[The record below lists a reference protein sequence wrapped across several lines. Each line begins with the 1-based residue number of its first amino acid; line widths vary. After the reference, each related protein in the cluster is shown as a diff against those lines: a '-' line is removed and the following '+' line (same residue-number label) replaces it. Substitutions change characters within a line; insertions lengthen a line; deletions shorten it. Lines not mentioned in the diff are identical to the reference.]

1 MPVRARA
8 RSRHANLPTCLDLET
23 RQRCQRFPRRPRNRQ
38 HHETDERSLA
48 RRHLR
53 EETEST
59 EFPLLFR
66 NHGNP
71 RMRQRSGECGE
82 TFRPRSR
89 ANSLG
94 GVGDWLARLADR
106 LGSEKFRTQGDY
118 VGIRSQAGYSHCR
131 FFPRANCRLPVYCS
145 GL

>member
-1 MPVRARA
+1 
-8 RSRHANLPTCLDLET
+8 
-23 RQRCQRFPRRPRNRQ
+23 
-38 HHETDERSLA
+38 
-48 RRHLR
+48 
-53 EETEST
+53 
-59 EFPLLFR
+59 
-66 NHGNP
+66 
-71 RMRQRSGECGE
+71 MRQRSGECGE

-131 FFPRANCRLPVYCS
+131 FFPPYQLSFAGILFGIMTGVLFVLCS
-145 GL
+145 FDAT